1 MKDTVESIHL
11 IGSGSAFTL
20 HPSLHVDKER
30 SKSESKDE
38 AEEQK
43 EPVRRWNREDDRN
56 LWRIIR
62 EIADDEG
69 EDFENVIGCII
80 SSDYSPYWDK
90 IIPILKSQGE
100 YILHYF
106 FLLIHYQINCFVIR
120 YLGALSFIK

>member
-11 IGSGSAFTL
+11 LGLGSAFTL
-20 HPSLHVDKER
+20 HPSLHVDKEAGR
-30 SKSESKDE
+30 SENKDE
-38 AEEQK
+38 REEQK

-62 EIADDEG
+62 EIAEDEE
-69 EDFENVIGCII
+69 EDFENVIGCIL

-90 IIPILKSQGE
+90 IVPILKSQGE

-106 FLLIHYQINCFVIR
+106 FLSIH
-120 YLGALSFIK
+120 L